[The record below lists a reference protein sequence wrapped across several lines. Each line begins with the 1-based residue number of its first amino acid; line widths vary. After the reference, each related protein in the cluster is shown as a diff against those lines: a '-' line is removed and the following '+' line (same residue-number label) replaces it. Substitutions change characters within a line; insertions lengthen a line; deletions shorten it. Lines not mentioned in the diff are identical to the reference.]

1 MFRSHSFRAVQYLA
15 CLFAVFS
22 AGGPSALA
30 QDPAT
35 MPMPPQAA
43 MPMPGPAA
51 PAQPAAPAAA
61 PDPGAS
67 WLISSGG
74 GMPWQVGAMFTGF
87 WVLTAA
93 EIAIISKS
101 ANRLDKPKKKDNDL
115 QAD

>member
-1 MFRSHSFRAVQYLA
+1 MPGQ
-15 CLFAVFS
+15 
-22 AGGPSALA
+22 PSA
-30 QDPAT
+30 P
-35 MPMPPQAA
+35 
-43 MPMPGPAA
+43 
-51 PAQPAAPAAA
+51 A
-61 PDPGAS
+61 PDPAAS

>member
-1 MFRSHSFRAVQYLA
+1 
-15 CLFAVFS
+15 
-22 AGGPSALA
+22 
-30 QDPAT
+30 
-35 MPMPPQAA
+35 MPGAA

-51 PAQPAAPAAA
+51 PGQPAAA

-101 ANRLDKPKKKDNDL
+101 ANRLDKPKKKDKDL